1 LNIRFFYDGINFRI
15 NRSGGKKVFLEK
27 VITDEKKN
35 PGDLVFV
42 FTNDENILEMNKKF
56 LGHDYYTDVISFD
69 YSDESKVNGEIYVS
83 IETVRRN
90 AIEYKVNIDE
100 EIMRVLIHGVLHLC
114 GYRDT
119 EIDEKKNMFLK
130 QERLLQEYKKLFE

>member
-1 LNIRFFYDGINFRI
+1 MNIRFFYDGINFRI
-15 NRSGGKKVFLEK
+15 NRSGGKKIFLEK

-130 QERLLQEYKKLFE
+130 QERLLQEYKKLLE

>member
-1 LNIRFFYDGINFRI
+1 MNIRLFYDGINFRI
-15 NRSGGKKVFLEK
+15 NRSGGKKIFLEK

>member
-1 LNIRFFYDGINFRI
+1 MNIRFFYDGINFRI
-15 NRSGGKKVFLEK
+15 NRSGGKKIFLEK
-27 VITDEKKN
+27 VIADEKKN

-69 YSDESKVNGEIYVS
+69 YSDKGKVIGEIFVS

-90 AIEYKVNIDE
+90 AIEYKVKLDE
-100 EIMRVLIHGVLHLC
+100 EIMRVIIHGVLHLC
-114 GYRDT
+114 GYRDI
-119 EIDEKKNMFLK
+119 ELNEKKKMFLK

>member
-1 LNIRFFYDGINFRI
+1 MNIRFFYDGINFRI
-15 NRSGGKKVFLEK
+15 NRSGGKKIFLEK

>member
-1 LNIRFFYDGINFRI
+1 MNIRFFYDGINFRI

-130 QERLLQEYKKLFE
+130 QERLLQEYKKLLE

>member
-1 LNIRFFYDGINFRI
+1 MNIRFFYDGINFRI

>member
-1 LNIRFFYDGINFRI
+1 MNIRFFYDGINFRI
-15 NRSGGKKVFLEK
+15 NRSGGKKIFLEK

-35 PGDLVFV
+35 PGDLDFV

>member
-1 LNIRFFYDGINFRI
+1 MNIRFFYDGINFRI

-119 EIDEKKNMFLK
+119 ELNEKKKMFLK
-130 QERLLQEYKKLFE
+130 QERLLQEYKKLLE

>member
-15 NRSGGKKVFLEK
+15 NRSGGKKIFLEK

>member
-15 NRSGGKKVFLEK
+15 NRSGGKKIFLEK

-130 QERLLQEYKKLFE
+130 QERLLQEYKKLLE